1 MRASCC
7 AGPNTADMHAQS
19 VKARARASERPHT
32 DAHTAKTA
40 QRPHQ
45 DLHTT
50 RLHPRPHACARQ
62 QPTRKALAPR
72 LQAQYACR
80 AYTHRS
86 CRRCA
91 LEATHTRGNCAL
103 EATHT
108 SGNCALE
115 ATHTSGNCALEATH
129 TRGNCALEATHTTHT
144 GVAGGVQESLEVR
157 REGSGKEVE
166 QGLSSPPSLQCA
178 SPPRFSSSRLVFPR
192 ALSLL
197 SLCPCALCHAE
208 RPGERRE

>member
-115 ATHTSGNCALEATH
+115 ATHT
-129 TRGNCALEATHTTHT
+129 THT

>member
-19 VKARARASERPHT
+19 VKARAPASQRPHT
-32 DAHTAKTA
+32 DAHTAKTS
-40 QRPHQ
+40 QRPHL

-72 LQAQYACR
+72 LQVQYACR

-103 EATHT
+103 ET
-108 SGNCALE
+108 
-115 ATHTSGNCALEATH
+115 
-129 TRGNCALEATHTTHT
+129 THTTHT